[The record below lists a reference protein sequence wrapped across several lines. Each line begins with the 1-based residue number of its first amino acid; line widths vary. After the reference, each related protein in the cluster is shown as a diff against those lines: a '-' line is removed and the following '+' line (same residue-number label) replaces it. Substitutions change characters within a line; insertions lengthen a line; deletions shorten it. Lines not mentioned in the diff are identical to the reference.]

1 MGRNGEIAMYEIG
14 VTAQFEAA
22 HRLVG
27 DFGPATRLHG
37 HTYRLE
43 VVVSGEQLNA
53 DGVLYDIGRLREAV
67 DALTAVLHYRNLDEV
82 AGLAGK
88 NTTAETV
95 ADYCWEALAPPLQ
108 GQGLAALL
116 VRVWESP
123 QVYAA
128 RMDRLDSAEQT
139 REMR

>member
-1 MGRNGEIAMYEIG
+1 MYEIG

-27 DFGPATRLHG
+27 DFGPATRMHG

-43 VVVSGEQLNA
+43 VIVRGDSLDEH
-53 DGVLYDIGRLREAV
+53 GVLYDIGRLRGVV
-67 DALTAVLHYRNLDEV
+67 DELAASLHYQELGEV
-82 AGLAGK
+82 AGLANR
-88 NTTAETV
+88 NTTAEVV
-95 ADYCWEALAPPLQ
+95 ADYCWETLAAGLQ
-108 GQGLAALL
+108 RQGLTSLV

-128 RMDRLDSAEQT
+128 RVDHLAL
-139 REMR
+139 